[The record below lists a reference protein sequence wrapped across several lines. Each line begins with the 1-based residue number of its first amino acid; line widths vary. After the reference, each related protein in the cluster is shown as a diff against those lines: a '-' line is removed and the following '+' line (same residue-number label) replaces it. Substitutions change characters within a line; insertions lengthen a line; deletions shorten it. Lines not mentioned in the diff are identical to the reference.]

1 MINTIQINKLSKL
14 HDGKNIIFSKLD
26 LIEKEFDFISKINN
40 NVILIT
46 GNSDFFVDDNLVNRM
61 PNNIKFWFAQNSKTD
76 SVKVIP
82 IPIGLMNYEHSTRGI
97 DYGLGFFEDSQ
108 ENYIQK
114 YIEQSKLIKPKKLI
128 YSNFTVQTNP
138 NHRNIVR
145 DICIETE
152 FIDWVKP
159 DNNIGYCPEFFN
171 PFYNDILN
179 YEAVVCPTGHGIDS
193 HRVYE
198 TLYLNR
204 IPIVFD
210 TELYRR
216 LHYQFPILC
225 LPDVN
230 LLKNKNYMEEKIIE
244 LKNKDWDQNILTS
257 DFWENKI
264 LSKL

>member
-1 MINTIQINKLSKL
+1 MNTIQINKLSKL

-26 LIEKEFDFISKINN
+26 LVEKEFDEIKKIDN

-46 GNSDFFVDDNLVNRM
+46 GNSDFFVDDVLVNKM
-61 PNNIKFWFAQNSKTD
+61 PSNIKFWFAQNVKTD
-76 SVKVIP
+76 SNKIIP
-82 IPIGLMNYEHSTRGI
+82 IPIGLMNYEHSSRGSEH
-97 DYGLGFFEDSQ
+97 GLGFFEDSQ
-108 ENYIQK
+108 EKYIQEFIK
-114 YIEQSKLIKPKKLI
+114 KSESTQPTKLV

-138 NHRNIVR
+138 GHRIFIR
-145 DICIETE
+145 DICINTE

-159 DNNIGYCPEFFN
+159 NNDIGYCMEFFN
-171 PFYNDILN
+171 PFYTDILN
-179 YEAVVCPTGHGIDS
+179 YKAVLCPTGHGIDS
-193 HRVYE
+193 HRIYE

-210 TELYRR
+210 LELYKR

-225 LPDVN
+225 LSDVN
-230 LLKNKNYMEEKIIE
+230 LLRNKDYIEEKITE
-244 LKNKDWDQNILTS
+244 LQNKKWDRNILTS

>member
-1 MINTIQINKLSKL
+1 MNTIQINKLSKL

-26 LIEKEFDFISKINN
+26 LIEKEFNDIIKINN
-40 NVILIT
+40 DVILIT

-61 PNNIKFWFAQNSKTD
+61 PSNIKFWFAQNAKTD
-76 SVKVIP
+76 SNKVIP
-82 IPIGLMNYEHSTRGI
+82 IPIGLMNYEHSSRGS
-97 DYGLGFFEDSQ
+97 DHGLGFFEDSQ
-108 ENYIQK
+108 EKYIQK
-114 YIEQSKLIKPKKLI
+114 YIKQSESITPTKLI
-128 YSNFTVQTNP
+128 YSNFTIQTNP
-138 NHRNIVR
+138 GHRVFIR
-145 DICIETE
+145 DICINTD

-159 DNNIGYCPEFFN
+159 DNSIGYCPEFFD

-210 TELYRR
+210 LELYRR
-216 LHYQFPILC
+216 LYQQFPVLC
-225 LPDVN
+225 LSDAN

-244 LKNKDWDQNILTS
+244 LKNRDWDRSILTS

-264 LSKL
+264 ISKL